1 MNKSI
6 FNNNL
11 SISEIIDNTRYN
23 IKEKLNDLHTSIHE
37 KIIEKSNLT
46 SSFKKKYSF
55 SERLDESTRIKTK
68 YPDRYPIICERGRT
82 VDIPALDRKKYLV
95 PSDISIANFMYIIRK
110 RIKLPPEKSIYLF
123 FGDTQLLPTNMLIK
137 VAYNSYK
144 DNDGFL
150 YIIYNG
156 ESTFG

>member
-1 MNKSI
+1 MI
-6 FNNNL
+6 
-11 SISEIIDNTRYN
+11 Y
-23 IKEKLNDLHTSIHE
+23 IHQYTK

-55 SERLDESTRIKTK
+55 SERLDESTRIKKK
-68 YPDRYPIICERGRT
+68 YPDRYPIICERGKT
-82 VDIPALDRKKYLV
+82 VDIPPLDRKKYLV

-150 YIIYNG
+150 YITYNG